1 MEPLSKSFDA
11 GPSPLDVGMSG
22 DEVLQRLRWDLAR
35 FDGYVGIN
43 NHMGSRFTAD
53 AEALQPVMQELHQR
67 GLLFI
72 DSRTV
77 AHSAGVEVARK
88 YGVPHAGRD
97 VFLDDEISAPAIDA
111 RLGELERVARHAGNA
126 IAIGHPHD
134 ATLDALQR
142 WLRDAPARGFV
153 LVPVSAIV
161 KERGGEG

>member
-1 MEPLSKSFDA
+1 MGNA
-11 GPSPLDVGMSG
+11 
-22 DEVLQRLRWDLAR
+22 EVLQRLRWDLTR

-43 NHMGSRFTAD
+43 NHMGSRFTGD

-77 AHSAGVEVARK
+77 AHSAGAEVAGE
-88 YGVPHAGRD
+88 YGVPHAARD
-97 VFLDDEISAPAIDA
+97 VFLDDEASASAIAA
-111 RLGELERVARHAGNA
+111 RLAELERVARRNGSA

-134 ATLDALQR
+134 QTLEALR
-142 WLRDAPARGFV
+142 TWLRDLATKGFV

-161 KERGGEG
+161 KERRGEG